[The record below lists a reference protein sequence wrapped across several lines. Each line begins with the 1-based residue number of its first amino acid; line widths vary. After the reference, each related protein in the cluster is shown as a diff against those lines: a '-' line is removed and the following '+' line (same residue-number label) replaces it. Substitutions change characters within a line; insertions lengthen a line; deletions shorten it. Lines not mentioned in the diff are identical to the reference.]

1 LVQKIDKID
10 KTEKIEEEEDL
21 RVRRTRLMLQ
31 EALMALAVEK
41 GFAAIT
47 VRDITERAMV
57 NRSTFYRH
65 YLDKYD
71 LLETYTDE
79 LYASIY
85 ATEDPMHE
93 DMPGQAPSGLIRF
106 LEHIYTYRDFYRVML
121 GANGDARF
129 IQHFRQNIENRMR
142 YLLEISGSEIEAN
155 GAPLGM
161 RLSYISCADIGAIL
175 WWLENEPKRT
185 PEEVAL
191 LLGEMSS
198 TSAGLR
204 FSRKRATT

>member
-1 LVQKIDKID
+1 MQ
-10 KTEKIEEEEDL
+10 KIEEVDDL

-31 EALMALAVEK
+31 EALMALTVEK

-79 LYASIY
+79 LYATIY
-85 ATEDPMHE
+85 ANEDPMHE
-93 DMPGQAPSGLIRF
+93 DIPGQAPVGLIRF
-106 LEHIYTYRDFYRVML
+106 LEHIYSYRDFYRVML

-142 YLLEISGSEIEAN
+142 YLLEMSGSEIDQS
-155 GAPLGM
+155 GPPLGM
-161 RLSYISCADIGAIL
+161 RLTYISCADIGAIL
-175 WWLENEPKRT
+175 WWLENEPERT
-185 PEEVAL
+185 PEQFAL
-191 LLGEMSS
+191 ILGEMSS
-198 TSAGLR
+198 SSARLTFG
-204 FSRKRATT
+204 RKREPQAST

>member
-1 LVQKIDKID
+1 MQ
-10 KTEKIEEEEDL
+10 KIEEVDDL

-31 EALMALAVEK
+31 EALMALTVEK
-41 GFAAIT
+41 GFAAVTI
-47 VRDITERAMV
+47 RDITERAMV

-79 LYASIY
+79 LYATIY
-85 ATEDPMHE
+85 ADEDPMHE
-93 DMPGQAPSGLIRF
+93 DVPGQAPSGLIRF
-106 LEHIYTYRDFYRVML
+106 LEHIYCYRGFYRVML

-142 YLLEISGSEIEAN
+142 YLLEISGSEIDPA
-155 GAPLGM
+155 GPPLGM

-175 WWLENEPKRT
+175 WWLENEPQRS
-185 PEEVAL
+185 PEAFAVI
-191 LLGEMSS
+191 LGEMSS
-198 TSAGLR
+198 SSARLSFG
-204 FSRKRATT
+204 RKRQPQADA

>member
-1 LVQKIDKID
+1 LVQ
-10 KTEKIEEEEDL
+10 KIEEEEDL

-31 EALMALAVEK
+31 EALMALTVEK

-79 LYASIY
+79 LYTAIY
-85 ATEDPMHE
+85 ADEDPMHE
-93 DMPGQAPSGLIRF
+93 DIPGQAPRGLIRF

-142 YLLEISGSEIEAN
+142 YLLEISGSEIDPS
-155 GAPLGM
+155 GPPIGM

-175 WWLENEPKRT
+175 WWLENDSQRP
-185 PEEVAL
+185 PEEFAVI
-191 LLGEMSS
+191 LGEMSS
-198 TSAGLR
+198 SSARLKFGR
-204 FSRKRATT
+204 QRVTTA